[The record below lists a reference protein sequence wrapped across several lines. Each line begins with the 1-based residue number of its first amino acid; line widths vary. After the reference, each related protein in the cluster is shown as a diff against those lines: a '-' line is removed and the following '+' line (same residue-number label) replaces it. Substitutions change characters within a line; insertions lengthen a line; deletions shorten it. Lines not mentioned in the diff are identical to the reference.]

1 MPLADYM
8 ELYELIKNDYDIESL
23 RKKSVYLLMSR
34 CSEDDTVSQEEF
46 MAFAEYAAIN
56 LGTTEGTIH

>member
-1 MPLADYM
+1 M
-8 ELYELIKNDYDIESL
+8 
-23 RKKSVYLLMSR
+23 YLLMSR
-34 CSEDDTVSQEEF
+34 CSEDDTVSEEEF

>member
-8 ELYELIKNDYDIESL
+8 ELYELIKNDDDIESL

-34 CSEDDTVSQEEF
+34 CSEDDTVSEEEF
-46 MAFAEYAAIN
+46 LAFAEYAAIN
-56 LGTTEGTIH
+56 LGTTEGMIH

>member
-1 MPLADYM
+1 MPLMDYM
-8 ELYELIKNDYDIESL
+8 ELYELIRNDDDLESL

-34 CSEDDTVSQEEF
+34 CADDETVSEEEF

>member
-1 MPLADYM
+1 VPLADYM
-8 ELYELIKNDYDIESL
+8 ELYELIKNDDDIESL

>member
-8 ELYELIKNDYDIESL
+8 ELYELIKNDDDIESL

-34 CSEDDTVSQEEF
+34 CSEDDTISEEEF

-56 LGTTEGTIH
+56 LGTAEGTIH